1 MRTLL
6 LAMIAILLSV
16 GTARAQVI
24 QLPSF
29 HQFSVD
35 TTVVVPDS
43 GRASIAGNRSGRAG
57 RSNFN
62 GLPPNRAAGV
72 DRGAGGASVHAQIHD
87 PAARERELALRAK
100 QGGTTAGKQ
109 AAVSAK
115 QRKMASTGGSRAG
128 SRTPAVDAPLP
139 GVAEIRRMQASRSV
153 RTATK
158 SKK

>member
-1 MRTLL
+1 MRIFFFVAIVTLWC
-6 LAMIAILLSV
+6 V

-43 GRASIAGNRSGRAG
+43 GGASIAGNRAGRAG

-62 GLPPNRAAGV
+62 GLPPNRAAGI
-72 DRGAGGASVHAQIHD
+72 DRGAAGAAVHAQIHD

-100 QGGTTAGKQ
+100 QGATI
-109 AAVSAK
+109 AK
-115 QRKMASTGGSRAG
+115 RKSF
-128 SRTPAVDAPLP
+128 
-139 GVAEIRRMQASRSV
+139 
-153 RTATK
+153 
-158 SKK
+158 

>member
-1 MRTLL
+1 MRTSVLML
-6 LAMIAILLSV
+6 SAIVLCA

-43 GRASIAGNRSGRAG
+43 GAASIAGNRTGRAA

-62 GLPPNRAAGV
+62 GLPPARAAGI
-72 DRGAGGASVHAQIHD
+72 DRGASSTSVHAQIHD
-87 PAARERELALRAK
+87 PVARERELTARAK
-100 QGGTTAGKQ
+100 QNGAIGQHKSSLQPGPR
-109 AAVSAK
+109 VS
-115 QRKMASTGGSRAG
+115 G
-128 SRTPAVDAPLP
+128 RTPAVDAPLP